1 MLRTPTGSN
10 AGRQH
15 SERPTSPPR
24 THHQR
29 CHEPRPVHGRSDLVK
44 ATIQAGAEA
53 DHVHARWASP
63 SLRRAYR
70 ALPGPRDVEP
80 QQLHVQTP
88 KTRAKRRAREEGRG
102 LGECGRAKSRQF
114 SYLCFLQQRCVQLD
128 GGTLASKRSSAGIQ
142 ERAAV
147 E

>member
-10 AGRQH
+10 AGRRH

-80 QQLHVQTP
+80 QQLHVQRPRPGPRGGRERRGGASGSVVELSLGNSLTSVSCSSVVCSY
-88 KTRAKRRAREEGRG
+88 TEELSRAKDPRLGSRRE
-102 LGECGRAKSRQF
+102 QP
-114 SYLCFLQQRCVQLD
+114 
-128 GGTLASKRSSAGIQ
+128 
-142 ERAAV
+142 
-147 E
+147 